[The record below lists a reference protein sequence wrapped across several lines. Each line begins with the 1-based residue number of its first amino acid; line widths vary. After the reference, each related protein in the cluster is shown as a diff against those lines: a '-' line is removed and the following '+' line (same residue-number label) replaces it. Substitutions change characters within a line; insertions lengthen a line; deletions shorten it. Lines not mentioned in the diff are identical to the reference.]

1 MCFPLH
7 LGSNGLRGAPR
18 RASGT
23 AGVRVIF
30 QTGWSFPGG
39 KPGFETRGHSGAEGG
54 SIGVAGPRLD
64 TRRSWYV
71 ENVSVIDRLQSCTQ
85 ETARARRGTGHF
97 SNRVGFP
104 RGMPCCVHVSSQT
117 WHPGLVILVSHLSV
131 ILEKDGSNKKFPR
144 DRNRDAIS
152 AR

>member
-1 MCFPLH
+1 M
-7 LGSNGLRGAPR
+7 LRTCPWSTGFSPAR
-18 RASGT
+18 RKLCGP

-30 QTGWSFPGG
+30 QTGWASTGG
-39 KPGFETRGHSGAEGG
+39 KPGFETCGHSGAEGG

-64 TRRSWYV
+64 TRRSWYL

-104 RGMPCCVHVSSQT
+104 RVLPCCAHVSSQT
-117 WHPGLVILVSHLSV
+117 WHQGLVILVSHLSV
-131 ILEKDGSNKKFPR
+131 S
-144 DRNRDAIS
+144 DRCET
-152 AR
+152 